1 MKKYYLFSI
10 ILALGFILGACGSSD
25 SQDNSKDNSDSTEQT
40 SEQDSEATSGNA
52 DSSEG
57 SSEENGNSDIEVDS
71 DLSSGIDTVIAS
83 VDALDSSLKDSAAVN
98 TLNEKGKN
106 LEEDW
111 DSIEKKVEEQ
121 FPDQY
126 EKIEKSLYP
135 LINEAKKDEPDAEK
149 MKELVEPTI
158 DSLNEL
164 KQSISSEG

>member
-10 ILALGFILGACGSSD
+10 ILALGLILGACGSSE
-25 SQDNSKDNSDSTEQT
+25 SQNNSDSTEQT

-52 DSSEG
+52 ESSEG
-57 SSEENGNSDIEVDS
+57 SSEENSSSDEGKDTE
-71 DLSSGIDTVIAS
+71 LASGIDTVIAS
-83 VDALDSSLKDSAAVN
+83 VEDLNSSLEDSADVN
-98 TLNEKGKN
+98 TLNEQGKT

-135 LINEAKKDEPDAEK
+135 LIDEAKKDEPDVEK
-149 MKELVEPTI
+149 MKEWIKPTL

-164 KQSISSEG
+164 KQSVGSEG

>member
-10 ILALGFILGACGSSD
+10 ILALGLILGACGSSE
-25 SQDNSKDNSDSTEQT
+25 SQDNSDSTEQT

-57 SSEENGNSDIEVDS
+57 SSEENTSSNEGQDTE
-71 DLSSGIDTVIAS
+71 LASGIDTVIAS
-83 VDALDSSLKDSAAVN
+83 VEDLDSSLEDSADVN
-98 TLNEKGKN
+98 ALNEKGKT

-135 LINEAKKDEPDAEK
+135 LIDEAKKDEPDMEK
-149 MKELVEPTI
+149 MKELVQPTL

-164 KQSISSEG
+164 KQNVGSEG

>member
-10 ILALGFILGACGSSD
+10 ILAVGLLLGACGSSE
-25 SQDNSKDNSDSTEQT
+25 SQDNSDSTEQT
-40 SEQDSEATSGNA
+40 NEQDSEATSGNA

-57 SSEENGNSDIEVDS
+57 SSEETSSSDEGQETE
-71 DLSSGIDTVIAS
+71 LASGIDTVIAS
-83 VDALDSSLKDSAAVN
+83 VEDLNSSLEDSADVT
-98 TLNEKGKN
+98 TLNEKGKT

-135 LINEAKKDEPDAEK
+135 LIDEAKKDEPDVEK
-149 MKELVEPTI
+149 MKELVKPTL

-164 KQSISSEG
+164 KQSVGSEG